1 MGRKPIPDQLLREI
15 LRLRSQGKSFRAIA
29 AICGVGRTTAQ
40 DYYRLARSKGLDWN
54 DVKHRSNVKLKTELQ
69 SPKLKPSAYD
79 EPDLD
84 RYSKLLYLRRI
95 RGIDDAY
102 NYYCE
107 EDGDGKKY
115 SRASFFRRFQQWRRE
130 SGKENTTFL
139 SHQWSAGDCCQIDY
153 SGDTLYLNVQVD
165 QYRFEK
171 RAVQIFV
178 AVLPYS
184 RYLFCYATKD
194 QKRESWFEAIIE
206 MLKFFDGVPS
216 RIMFDNSTTMVV
228 EASRHA
234 PVLSQDTEDLAK
246 HYRFSPE
253 AVAPAEPTFKGSVEN
268 AVRIIQQKI
277 LKPLQSIEF
286 FSIQEINCILRRDLM
301 RVNNAKMRIFDNMS
315 RQELFAIEKNSLK
328 PLPVLAFQLHK
339 PLVRYKAGRNYCI
352 RIRGHSYSVPYR
364 YAGLHVLA
372 RVEGGNMLRIYDA
385 DSLDLIAEHY
395 YWGEQRNA
403 PGFTHIKDEHRAPN
417 HFSEKQ
423 RLQAAQHLID
433 EMPQFV
439 QLFAR
444 KVLARLSQSSDGKK
458 ANLLYG
464 FTSLKKQYGADRLNV
479 ACARALEVGSSDYQ
493 LLKEILK
500 QQKEE
505 KPSREIDNQEVLD
518 FMYENGFLR
527 DAKDFEELAQ
537 KALDRSKNHED

>member
-1 MGRKPIPDQLLREI
+1 
-15 LRLRSQGKSFRAIA
+15 
-29 AICGVGRTTAQ
+29 
-40 DYYRLARSKGLDWN
+40 
-54 DVKHRSNVKLKTELQ
+54 
-69 SPKLKPSAYD
+69 
-79 EPDLD
+79 
-84 RYSKLLYLRRI
+84 
-95 RGIDDAY
+95 
-102 NYYCE
+102 
-107 EDGDGKKY
+107 
-115 SRASFFRRFQQWRRE
+115 
-130 SGKENTTFL
+130 
-139 SHQWSAGDCCQIDY
+139 
-153 SGDTLYLNVQVD
+153 
-165 QYRFEK
+165 
-171 RAVQIFV
+171 
-178 AVLPYS
+178 
-184 RYLFCYATKD
+184 
-194 QKRESWFEAIIE
+194 
-206 MLKFFDGVPS
+206 
-216 RIMFDNSTTMVV
+216 
-228 EASRHA
+228 
-234 PVLSQDTEDLAK
+234 
-246 HYRFSPE
+246 
-253 AVAPAEPTFKGSVEN
+253 
-268 AVRIIQQKI
+268 
-277 LKPLQSIEF
+277 
-286 FSIQEINCILRRDLM
+286 
-301 RVNNAKMRIFDNMS
+301 MRIFNNLS

-328 PLPVLAFQLHK
+328 PLPVLTFQLHK

-372 RVEGGNMLRIYDA
+372 RVESGNMLRVYDA
-385 DSLDLIAEHY
+385 DSLDLISEHY

-464 FTSLKKQYGADRLNV
+464 FSSLKKQYGADRLNV

-493 LLKEILK
+493 LVKEILK

-505 KPSREIDNQEVLD
+505 KPSREIDNQKVLD